1 MIGLAL
7 FTVLSLQGAGEP
19 SAEAGDDRMGFH
31 STEGF
36 VALITTIV
44 GVPKRGH
51 FDAKPAR
58 RWSGVELARSSD
70 ANEDGRVA
78 RVEP

>member
-58 RWSGVELARSSD
+58 RCLESNSLDRATRMRMAGSPE
-70 ANEDGRVA
+70 
-78 RVEP
+78 